1 MIAEKAMERIVKQVQ
16 AWTGVH
22 GLMYTDGKLNWSH
35 APVSLLPNPFPRF
48 AFENCQRVQP
58 IINQLMDKISR
69 DKSYVI
75 DRLSATGKADPFTQR
90 LMDIYAKIPE
100 EQVKNGVQ
108 FGIFRS
114 DYMLNTGDEAQANQD
129 NGLNFPLQIEIN
141 TIAASFACLS
151 HKTGNLH
158 RFLIHRNSDSRD
170 FQDMMREAK
179 VSYSSVLSHI

>member
-35 APVSLLPNPFPRF
+35 APVSLLPNPFPRT

-69 DKSYVI
+69 DKSTVM
-75 DRLSATGKADPFTQR
+75 DRLSATCKADPFTQR

-100 EQVKNGVQ
+100 EQVKRGVQ

-114 DYMLNTGDEAQANQD
+114 DYMLNTGDEAQTSHD
-129 NGLNFPLQIEIN
+129 GLNFPLQIEIN

-158 RFLIHRNSDSRD
+158 RFLIQRNADNRD
-170 FQDMMREAK
+170 FRGMMREAK
-179 VSYSSVLSHI
+179 VSASLGH